1 MRTLAVDGL
10 PSAKGSLIFILIII
24 WDMGRTANVG
34 VFLRSVCSPL
44 FDGGSCFVCGIYEI
58 DVSLCFVSGDSV
70 LYSISFFLLF
80 LFLIFDTFVHVF
92 FLYKNK
98 IF

>member
-1 MRTLAVDGL
+1 MYAFSSGLFAVL
-10 PSAKGSLIFILIII
+10 YLMVA
-24 WDMGRTANVG
+24 AV
-34 VFLRSVCSPL
+34 
-44 FDGGSCFVCGIYEI
+44 VCGIQEI
-58 DVSLCFVSGDSV
+58 DVSLCLVSGDSV

-92 FLYKNK
+92 FLYKNE